1 MNFIQFPSITPS
13 SMNFDP
19 PVFPVG
25 VEKTVSGVTV
35 RRRFGNRPTDGRLS
49 VEFRNISNAIC
60 ANILLIHLQS
70 KGLAPILFD
79 DSFFL
84 GAGPDLQAYLN
95 CDAYQGL
102 SWYFIEESPPRLSRV
117 EGAAELSNLSVEFA
131 ARLIPNAVESTSGSI
146 PPPAPLPGTGNQTLN
161 RVFSV
166 EAEAPVESTG
176 GSNPVISIL
185 PATQTNSG
193 YMSDSDK
200 IKLDSVEHGAQ
211 QNVIITLEYIPE
223 TRNLGINTGSQI
235 QLPLFSSTIAGLTP
249 LSGGGNTKFLRADAA
264 WAEPPVQATDLS
276 YNTST
281 RVIASSTGEDA
292 ELPIVSSTL
301 AGLAPASG
309 GGTANF
315 LRADAIWAPP
325 PIQATDLS
333 YNASTRVIG
342 SSTGDDAELPLVSS
356 TLSGLAPPSGGGTSN
371 FLRADATWAEP
382 ADQVTFGSIAYTTSS
397 LAAGAVEDFAVSNL
411 TLFKLLSFT
420 SSTPSWIRIYGTS
433 SARSADTRTS
443 PGGTVPAAGTE
454 FYAELATSTAP
465 QTIRLSPVPVV
476 QPSSG
481 QVFIRIKNIDTV
493 TRTIS
498 VTLSTLSFGT

>member
-79 DSFFL
+79 NSFFL

-131 ARLIPNAVESTSGSI
+131 ARLIPNAIESTSGSI

-176 GSNPVISIL
+176 GSNPVISIP

-211 QNVIITLEYIPE
+211 QNVTITLEYTPE
-223 TRNLGINTGSQI
+223 IRTLGVNTGSEI
-235 QLPLFSSTIAGLTP
+235 ILPLFSSTIAGLVP
-249 LSGGGNTKFLRADAA
+249 FSGGGNTKFLRADAT
-264 WAEPPVQATDLS
+264 WVEPPAQATNLS
-276 YNTST
+276 YNT
-281 RVIASSTGEDA
+281 
-292 ELPIVSSTL
+292 
-301 AGLAPASG
+301 
-309 GGTANF
+309 
-315 LRADAIWAPP
+315 
-325 PIQATDLS
+325 
-333 YNASTRVIG
+333 STRVIG

-356 TLSGLAPPSGGGTSN
+356 TLPGLAPASGGGTAN
-371 FLRADATWAEP
+371 FLRADATWAQP

-397 LAAGAVEDFAVSNL
+397 LAADAVEDFVVSDL
-411 TLFKLLSFT
+411 ILFKLLSFT

-465 QTIRLSPVPVV
+465 QAIRLSPVPVV

-481 QVFIRIKNIDTV
+481 QIFVRIKNIDTV